1 MRGFSSSGFGGFFG
15 KADIYTRERKKNK
28 RILWIV
34 KAEREVFKGRERK
47 HEKDQWRFSH
57 RKEVFP
63 GMFTV
68 DPSLIPIILLM
79 YEFSLDFES
88 RFDARG

>member
-1 MRGFSSSGFGGFFG
+1 MFFG

-47 HEKDQWRFSH
+47 HGKDQWRFSH

-63 GMFTV
+63 GMFII

-88 RFDARG
+88 RLDARG

>member
-34 KAEREVFKGRERK
+34 KAEREVFKGRGRK
-47 HEKDQWRFSH
+47 HEKDQWKNLRIQKPVEIFSPEGSVSRH
-57 RKEVFP
+57 VYGRP
-63 GMFTV
+63 
-68 DPSLIPIILLM
+68 LLD
-79 YEFSLDFES
+79 SDS
-88 RFDARG
+88 PFDV